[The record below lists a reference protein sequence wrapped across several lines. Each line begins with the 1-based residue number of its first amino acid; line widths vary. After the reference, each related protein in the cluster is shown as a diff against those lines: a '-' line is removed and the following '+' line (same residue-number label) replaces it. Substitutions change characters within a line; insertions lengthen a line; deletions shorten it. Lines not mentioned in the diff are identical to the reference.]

1 MTTDLLTFS
10 RAACQALRLRATLVF
25 LTIAIVANL
34 GCQGPLKPVFTDQNP
49 PIVWPKSPDQPRI
62 RYIGQLT
69 GEDSLHAPAKGLQ
82 SLGELFT
89 GPKPK
94 IGFSTPM
101 SVIAKG
107 DLVFVADGQNQAVYR
122 MDLAS
127 RSFATIRDTGS
138 KRLEWPIDLAFA
150 KDSIAV
156 VDSKRAAIFLF
167 NMDGVYQRTIGE
179 GQLKRPASI
188 THDAST
194 DELFV
199 IDSGSH
205 NCKVFDA
212 TGTKIRTIGARGA
225 AAGEI
230 NFPTG
235 IARLL
240 DRGFAIADSMNFRI
254 QILRSDGL
262 PLLSFG
268 HKGDAAGDFALPR
281 DVATDSQGNIYVLD
295 NQFENIQ
302 LFDDQGRLLMAL
314 GQEGRGPGEFYLP
327 AGISID
333 DQDRIW
339 IADTYNR
346 RVQVFQYL
354 KETQP

>member
-1 MTTDLLTFS
+1 
-10 RAACQALRLRATLVF
+10 
-25 LTIAIVANL
+25 
-34 GCQGPLKPVFTDQNP
+34 
-49 PIVWPKSPDQPRI
+49 
-62 RYIGQLT
+62 
-69 GEDSLHAPAKGLQ
+69 
-82 SLGELFT
+82 
-89 GPKPK
+89 
-94 IGFSTPM
+94 M

-127 RSFATIRDTGS
+127 RTFTTMRDTGS
-138 KRLEWPIDLAFA
+138 KRLEWPIDLTFV

-156 VDSKRAAIFLF
+156 ADSKRAAVFLF
-167 NMDGVYQRTIGE
+167 NMDGVYQRAIGE
-179 GQLKRPASI
+179 RDLKRPAAI
-188 THDAST
+188 AHDAT
-194 DELFV
+194 ADELYV
-199 IDSGSH
+199 IDSGAH
-205 NCKVFDA
+205 DCKVFDA
-212 TGTKIRTIGARGA
+212 SGNKRRTIGTRGSA
-225 AAGEI
+225 SGQF

-235 IARLL
+235 ITRLS
-240 DRGFAIADSMNFRI
+240 DRGLAIADSMNFRV
-254 QILRSDGL
+254 QLLAPDGS
-262 PLLSFG
+262 PRASFG

-281 DVATDSQGNIYVLD
+281 DVATDSQGHLYVLD